1 MTATSTPRAVGRS
14 RGAFVSLL
22 LGTRHERSTARD
34 GLMVCSGRMTA
45 TSTPRAVGRSR
56 GAFVSLLLGTRH
68 ERSTAREMVRRC
80 SEADVSAQTISRAVD
95 RSWRVP
101 SRRLAKAPRE
111 RPTAR
116 GVHASMIRPLHTKR
130 PSRAVDRSCRV
141 PSRRLTKAP
150 RERPTARGVL
160 VAVIQPLQT
169 KRSRCVLGFYRLAAT
184 ATSLTIHTLK
194 QSSCSQRALTPKV
207 VTHAST

>member
-1 MTATSTPRAVGRS
+1 MSH
-14 RGAFVSLL
+14 L

-56 GAFVSLLLGTRH
+56 GAFVSRLLGTRH
-68 ERSTAREMVRRC
+68 ERSTAREMVWAETSA
-80 SEADVSAQTISRAVD
+80 SEHLRTISRAVA
-95 RSWRVP
+95 RSWRGP

-116 GVHASMIRPLHTKR
+116 GVLVAVIRPLHTKR

-141 PSRRLTKAP
+141 PSR
-150 RERPTARGVL
+150 
-160 VAVIQPLQT
+160 
-169 KRSRCVLGFYRLAAT
+169 
-184 ATSLTIHTLK
+184 
-194 QSSCSQRALTPKV
+194 
-207 VTHAST
+207 

>member
-1 MTATSTPRAVGRS
+1 MSRLLGTRHERSTARDGLLVCSGRMTAASTPRAVGRS

-56 GAFVSLLLGTRH
+56 GAFVSHLLGTRH
-68 ERSTAREMVRRC
+68 ERSTAREMVHRC
-80 SEADVSAQTISRAVD
+80 SEADVSAQTI
-95 RSWRVP
+95 
-101 SRRLAKAPRE
+101 
-111 RPTAR
+111 
-116 GVHASMIRPLHTKR
+116 
-130 PSRAVDRSCRV
+130 SRAVDRSCRV

-160 VAVIQPLQT
+160 VAVIRPLHT
-169 KRSRCVLGFYRLAAT
+169 KRPSRAAGGSNQYVVVERST
-184 ATSLTIHTLK
+184 AHD
-194 QSSCSQRALTPKV
+194 
-207 VTHAST
+207 ST